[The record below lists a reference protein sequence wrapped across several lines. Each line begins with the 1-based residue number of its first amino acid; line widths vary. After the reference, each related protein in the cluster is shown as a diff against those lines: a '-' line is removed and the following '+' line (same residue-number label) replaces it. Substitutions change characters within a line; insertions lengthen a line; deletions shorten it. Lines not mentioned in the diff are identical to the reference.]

1 MPANTSP
8 MPETAAKRP
17 ATTMLDPLPERVPA
31 GESYTVPEDVKA
43 DPGDLF
49 AYACAACYG
58 PDILRLTE
66 FFEVSRQTFWIWRKH
81 GKGVP
86 EVYRPQMEK
95 LVRSKSEPFR
105 LPENA
110 TLDDMMRPPRG
121 QQVVPAREP
130 AQNHALLDMLNRI
143 CASEAFGYG
152 TLKTLIGQ
160 MSRPV
165 SNPYVFYRW
174 AWAMGGVPRSYVSAF
189 LTALMQLRIY
199 TLYDFTEG
207 NAVAWEGWAAQA
219 LVAPHDIDDDPASS
233 DDAEVE
239 EAAGT

>member
-1 MPANTSP
+1 
-8 MPETAAKRP
+8 MPEAPTPRAL
-17 ATTMLDPLPERVPA
+17 TTMLDPLPDQVPA
-31 GESYTVPEDVKA
+31 GESYTVPEEVKA

-58 PDILRLTE
+58 TDILPLTT
-66 FFEVSRQTFWIWRKH
+66 FFKVSRQTFWIWRKH

-86 EVYRPQMEK
+86 EVYRSEMER
-95 LVRSKSEPFR
+95 LIRAKSEPFR

-121 QQVVPAREP
+121 QQAAPGRQP

-143 CASEAFGYG
+143 CSSEAFGQG

-174 AWAMGGVPRSYVSAF
+174 AWAMGGVPRSYLSAF

-207 NAVAWEGWAAQA
+207 NAVAWEGWATQA
-219 LVAPHDIDDDPASS
+219 LTAPHDIDDDPAPA
-233 DDAEVE
+233 DEAPEIE
-239 EAAGT
+239 EAAET